1 MTLTD
6 LNSHQQRQQHFKVY
20 VVPTYQVASKKK
32 VPFELCMNGIVPHSW
47 REWEEMTLQ
56 RPAEAMARAAGTAFR
71 LFAGTDS
78 LNVGLTASHTATLDP
93 NDPQVHHTETHAHTS
108 I

>member
-1 MTLTD
+1 M
-6 LNSHQQRQQHFKVY
+6 RRF
-20 VVPTYQVASKKK
+20 
-32 VPFELCMNGIVPHSW
+32 G
-47 REWEEMTLQ
+47 LQ

-78 LNVGLTASHTATLDP
+78 LNVGLTASHTASLDP
-93 NDPQVHHTETHAHTS
+93 NDPQVHLKQQHNEHLIMPEH

>member
-1 MTLTD
+1 M
-6 LNSHQQRQQHFKVY
+6 RRF
-20 VVPTYQVASKKK
+20 
-32 VPFELCMNGIVPHSW
+32 G
-47 REWEEMTLQ
+47 LQ

-93 NDPQVHHTETHAHTS
+93 NDPQVHLKHQHILHS
-108 I
+108 NMPGHV